1 MRRCQNRVNGS
12 GCIVPPNFLSVHYD
26 KERNKTLLFF
36 AFEGRM
42 LTAGGA
48 IRK

>member
-12 GCIVPPNFLSVHYD
+12 GCIVPPNFLIAYYGKNRD
-26 KERNKTLLFF
+26 KTLLFF

-42 LTAGGA
+42 LAADGV